1 MSSSVK
7 SDESKDSKTVDKES
21 LLDIDPA
28 YEKKVVRKLD
38 FCLIPL
44 MTMFYL
50 LSFLVR
56 TNALLKIHTL
66 ILLLRTGQI

>member
-7 SDESKDSKTVDKES
+7 SETSGGLKTTDKES
-21 LLDIDPA
+21 FLDVDPA

-50 LSFLVR
+50 LSFLVS
-56 TNALLKIHTL
+56 
-66 ILLLRTGQI
+66 ILLQG